1 MLGGGVDEEVDADL
15 AFLDK
20 AVKRAGICGR
30 RGCKTSVKLMGVNCR
45 SCKLRF
51 CFSHHLPEEHVCV
64 GIADVGVGGRT
75 IVGGVIG
82 GGRGGGGGEKRRG
95 VASDGRPR
103 DYVQRDLAKKIQ
115 DKAGERTSKQSA
127 AAAEKQSKGKG
138 KKKKKKPKKK

>member
-1 MLGGGVDEEVDADL
+1 M
-15 AFLDK
+15 
-20 AVKRAGICGR
+20 
-30 RGCKTSVKLMGVNCR
+30 
-45 SCKLRF
+45 
-51 CFSHHLPEEHVCV
+51 